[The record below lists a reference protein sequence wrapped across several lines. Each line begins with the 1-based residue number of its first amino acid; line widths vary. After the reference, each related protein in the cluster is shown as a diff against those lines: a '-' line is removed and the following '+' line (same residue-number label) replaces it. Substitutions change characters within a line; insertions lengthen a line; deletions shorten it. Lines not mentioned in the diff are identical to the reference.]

1 MVVCV
6 ASANRATPTGS
17 VQIYDGATA
26 LTTQSLQGNGCA
38 YWYITPGLSAGMHAM
53 TAAYSGDANN
63 PPGSSS
69 PTMITV
75 SPVPVTLAAS
85 CWNPSFAYGANYQ
98 CTVNLS
104 SNAGAPLGSITY
116 TLDAGN
122 AITLALNGGNAQF
135 TISEPIVGSHQVV
148 VAYAQQTNYA
158 AATPQTETFS
168 VAAAPVNV
176 ALTPSSWYATVGTS
190 ITFTAS
196 VSSWSAGPPAGNGVV
211 AFYDGSTLLSM
222 VPVNSSGQASYTS
235 SALPVGTQ
243 TVTASFT
250 GGANYATGSGTATIT
265 IAQ

>member
-1 MVVCV
+1 MSFNGTEAAPTSWSATSISAPVPANATSGPVVVTVGGVSSNSVNFTIPSSYDAAISLQFSSTQLVYPGATNVVVCV

-122 AITLALNGGNAQF
+122 AITLALNGGNAQ
-135 TISEPIVGSHQVV
+135 SRSQN
-148 VAYAQQTNYA
+148 Q
-158 AATPQTETFS
+158 
-168 VAAAPVNV
+168 
-176 ALTPSSWYATVGTS
+176 
-190 ITFTAS
+190 
-196 VSSWSAGPPAGNGVV
+196 
-211 AFYDGSTLLSM
+211 
-222 VPVNSSGQASYTS
+222 S
-235 SALPVGTQ
+235 SAAIRSWWLTLSKQ
-243 TVTASFT
+243 IMRRQRHRLRHSQ
-250 GGANYATGSGTATIT
+250 SRRLR
-265 IAQ
+265 